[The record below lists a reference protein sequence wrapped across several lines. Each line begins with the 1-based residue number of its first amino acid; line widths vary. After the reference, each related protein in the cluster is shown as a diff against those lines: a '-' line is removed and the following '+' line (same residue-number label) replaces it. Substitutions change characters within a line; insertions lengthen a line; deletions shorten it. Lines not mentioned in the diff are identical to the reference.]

1 MKILIYSFNDKIG
14 DGLQKITFLQKI
26 KDIYPNSIIYY
37 TTSQTTTL
45 KDKLN
50 PLVKDIIHEFIE
62 NNKIDSS
69 LLSLLRSNDKI
80 PRVKFDLIID
90 LQKVVLRTL
99 NLRKIPHKK
108 FFSASANFLFSD
120 FKNNNNLKFKNIYI
134 EQFYFNILSTIQDDV
149 IDKIPSIHVPNIKF
163 IDDIITDKKKNIA
176 IAPGAGNPIRQWQ
189 FDNYLQIAKKLR
201 DRQYNVYFFLG
212 PSEKSFLDVCL
223 ENKFICPEWKNGQII
238 SDDISFTMNLAK
250 KMSCLLCND
259 GGTAWMFEFAGVKT
273 LKLFGVTNE
282 KKFSRPGYSQSIQVK
297 DFGYDDLKD
306 FPLIEYENI
315 LNNFLKSII
324 D

>member
-50 PLVKDIIHEFIE
+50 PLIKDIIHEFIE
-62 NNKIDSS
+62 NNKINSS

-134 EQFYFNILSTIQDDV
+134 EQFYFNILSVIQDKV
-149 IDKIPSIHVPNIKF
+149 IDTIPSIEIPKNNFDFEINSERE
-163 IDDIITDKKKNIA
+163 TNIA
-176 IAPGAGNPIRQWQ
+176 IAPGAGNTIRQWK
-189 FDNYLQIAKKLR
+189 FDNYLEIAKKLR
-201 DRQYNVYFFLG
+201 DRQFNVYFFLG
-212 PSEKSFLDVCL
+212 PNEKGLLEICL
-223 ENKFICPEWKNGQII
+223 QNKFECPEWENGKLI
-238 SDDISFTMNLAK
+238 SKDITFIMNLAK
-250 KMSCLLCND
+250 KMHCLLCND
-259 GGTAWMFEFAGVKT
+259 GGTAWMFEFAGVKS
-273 LKLFGVTNE
+273 LKIFGVTDE
-282 KKFSRPGYSQSIQVK
+282 KKFSRPGYSQSIKVK
-297 DFGYDDLKD
+297 DYGFKKLNDFPITKYEEILFDFLKD
-306 FPLIEYENI
+306 
-315 LNNFLKSII
+315 
-324 D
+324 

>member
-1 MKILIYSFNDKIG
+1 MRILIYSFNDKIG
-14 DGLQKITFLQKI
+14 DGLQKITFLQKL
-26 KDIYPNSIIYY
+26 KDIYPTSIIYY

-69 LLSLLRSNDKI
+69 LLSLLRNNNKI
-80 PRVKFDLIID
+80 PKIKFDLIID

-99 NLRKIPHKK
+99 SLRRIPHKR

-120 FKNNNNLKFKNIYI
+120 FKNNNDLKFKNIYI
-134 EQFYFNILSTIQDDV
+134 EQFYFNILSTIQDIV
-149 IDKIPSIHVPNIKF
+149 IDTIPSIHIPNNKYTY
-163 IDDIITDKKKNIA
+163 DIITDKKKNIA
-176 IAPGAGNPIRQWQ
+176 IAPGAGNPIRQWK

-201 DRQYNVYFFLG
+201 EKQYNVFFFLG

-223 ENKFICPEWKNGQII
+223 ENKFICPEWKDGQII
-238 SDDISFTMNLAK
+238 STDISFTMNLAK

-282 KKFSRPGYSQSIQVK
+282 KKFSRPGYSQSVQVK

-306 FPLIEYENI
+306 FPLTEYENI
-315 LNNFLKSII
+315 LNNFLKTIV

>member
-69 LLSLLRSNDKI
+69 LLSLLRTNDKI

-99 NLRKIPHKK
+99 NLRKIPHRK

-120 FKNNNNLKFKNIYI
+120 FKTYFSISLYPRLNFLSKYKRSLLAFKKIELNPTSTTLNIEVSYS
-134 EQFYFNILSTIQDDV
+134 FFGL
-149 IDKIPSIHVPNIKF
+149 
-163 IDDIITDKKKNIA
+163 
-176 IAPGAGNPIRQWQ
+176 
-189 FDNYLQIAKKLR
+189 YL
-201 DRQYNVYFFLG
+201 FFL
-212 PSEKSFLDVCL
+212 K
-223 ENKFICPEWKNGQII
+223 
-238 SDDISFTMNLAK
+238 
-250 KMSCLLCND
+250 
-259 GGTAWMFEFAGVKT
+259 
-273 LKLFGVTNE
+273 
-282 KKFSRPGYSQSIQVK
+282 
-297 DFGYDDLKD
+297 
-306 FPLIEYENI
+306 
-315 LNNFLKSII
+315 
-324 D
+324 